1 MREGLA
7 GRYVGSK
14 VRRLED
20 RRLLTGRGRYV
31 DDIEVEGMVHAAF
44 LRSPHP
50 HALIKAIDTGAA
62 QRLDGVLLVLTGADM
77 KRLTNP
83 FMGLMATEGMYDP
96 VYWSLATDR
105 ARLVGDPVAIVV
117 ATSRRVAEDACELI
131 DVDYELLDAV
141 ADMDQARDRARPPI
155 WPKAGSNVLW
165 EASETYG
172 DVEPVFARADRVIR
186 ETFAQH
192 RQSNQPMETR
202 GSLAEINAAT
212 GELIF
217 HSATQSTHSLKWSL
231 ALLLERAPVWQSIRE
246 LATHRERVTKFAA
259 GARAFVRDHPE
270 LKEVSKSSQPAMVEQ
285 LRREPV
291 RLVHMAESYL
301 GLLAKAPSRRPEVQA
316 HDIGGAF
323 GAKGLVQREDVA
335 LAAAALLLNR
345 SVKWTEDRNEHLT
358 VGGQAREETL
368 AIEMAVNNDGQ
379 ILGFKVGMTMDVGAY
394 PGFPF
399 GASMFSQMVKV
410 MMPGPYR
417 IQALQFDTTITASNK
432 GTYVAY
438 RGPWAAETWVRERM
452 IDVVARELGLTP
464 QEVRVANMYRADE
477 LPAAMV
483 TGPPLDVRMS
493 AHRTLTEALRISDA
507 DGWKAAQEVARSE
520 GKTIGMG
527 VATFIEAAPGPP
539 KFFDYIAPGFG
550 SMIGPEPAYAVLESD
565 GFVAVHTQQVP
576 HGQGHETTLAQIAA
590 DELGVAVEDV
600 RVRYGNSSVAPFGMM
615 GTGGSRSAAMA
626 GGVVH
631 VAARDLRQQVVQVAA
646 DLLEADPE
654 DIRIETGN
662 IHVAG
667 SPARGISYQ
676 DVAASA
682 VSRHMAD
689 RPDEAIRV
697 TGEYDG
703 GEGGWAQATHV
714 CWVEVDLETGM
725 VRIPRYLVV
734 EDCGELINP
743 AIVDGQIRGGVA
755 QGVGAVLYEKA
766 AYNEEAVF
774 QAGTFMDFLIPTAME
789 IPEVEIVHVE
799 TPSEVFANY
808 RGVGEGGMIAAPAAL
823 TNAIEDALSHL
834 GVRITEQ
841 YLPPTRILELA
852 GVIPTS
858 PGPTAPP
865 VRSATPVAATSG
877 WTKWLT
883 PAQRER
889 MRAAGGRARA
899 GARQVTGQLPRQRRR
914 FGTFVE

>member
-1 MREGLA
+1 MMREGLT
-7 GRYVGSK
+7 GKYVGSK
-14 VRRLED
+14 VRRVED

-31 DDIEVEGMVHAAF
+31 DDVVVDGMAHAAF

-50 HALIKAIDTGAA
+50 HALIRSIDTGAA
-62 QRLDGVLLVLTGADM
+62 ESLDGVLLVLTGADV

-83 FMGLMATEGMYDP
+83 FMGLMATPGMYDP
-96 VYWSLATDR
+96 VFWSLATDR

-117 ATSRRVAEDACELI
+117 ATTRRLAEDACELI
-131 DVDYELLDAV
+131 EVDYEPIDAI
-141 ADMDQARDRARPPI
+141 ADMDQARDPSRPPI
-155 WPKAGSNVLW
+155 WPRAKSNVLW

-172 DVEPVFARADRVIR
+172 DVESVFARADRVIS
-186 ETFAQH
+186 EEFTQH

-202 GSLAEINAAT
+202 GSVAEIDPAT

-217 HSATQSTHSLKWSL
+217 HSATQSVHSLKWSL
-231 ALLLERAPVWQSIRE
+231 ALLLERAPVWQSVRE
-246 LATHRERVTKFAA
+246 LATHRERVTKFTAA
-259 GARAFVRDHPE
+259 ARAFMRDHPE
-270 LKEVSKSSQPAMVEQ
+270 LQEISKGSQPAMIEQ
-285 LRREPV
+285 LRREPR
-291 RLVHMAESYL
+291 RLLHMAESYL
-301 GLLAKAPSRRPEVQA
+301 GLLAKGPTRRPEVQA

-335 LAAAALLLNR
+335 LATAALLLNR
-345 SVKWTEDRNEHLT
+345 SVKWTEDRTEHLT

-368 AIEMAVNNDGQ
+368 GMDMAVNNDGR
-379 ILGFKVGMTMDVGAY
+379 ILGFKVHMTMDIGAY

-399 GASMFSQMVKV
+399 GAAFFSQMVKV

-417 IQALQFDTTITASNK
+417 VEALQFDTTITASNK

-438 RGPWAAETWVRERM
+438 RGPWAAETFVRERM

-464 QEVRVANMYRADE
+464 AQVRLANMYRADE

-493 AHRTLTEALRISDA
+493 AHRTLTEALRIADA
-507 DGWKAAQEVARSE
+507 DGWKAAQEAGRAE
-520 GKTIGMG
+520 GRTLGMG

-539 KFFDYIAPGFG
+539 KFFDYIAPGFS
-550 SMIGPEPAYAVLESD
+550 SMIGGEPAYAVLESD
-565 GFVAVHTQQVP
+565 GSVSVHTQQVP
-576 HGQGHETTLAQIAA
+576 HGQGHETTLAQVAA
-590 DELGVAVEDV
+590 DELGVSVEDV
-600 RVRYGNSSVAPFGMM
+600 RVRYGNSSVAPFGLM
-615 GTGGSRSAAMA
+615 GTGGSRSAPMA

-631 VAARDLRQQVVQVAA
+631 IAARDLRQQIVQVAA

-654 DIRIETGN
+654 DIRIEAGN

-667 SPARGISYQ
+667 TPARGISYR
-676 DVAASA
+676 DVAAEA
-682 VSRHMAD
+682 VRRHLPAG
-689 RPDEAIRV
+689 PGEAIRV
-697 TGEYDG
+697 SGEYDG
-703 GEGGWAQATHV
+703 GEGGWAQATHI
-714 CWVEVDLETGM
+714 CWVEVDLDTGL
-725 VRIPRYLVV
+725 VTIPRYLVV

-789 IPEVEIVHVE
+789 IPDIEIVHVE

-823 TNAIEDALSHL
+823 TNAIEDALTHL

-841 YLPPTRILELA
+841 HLPPTRILELA
-852 GVIPTS
+852 GVIATTPR
-858 PGPTAPP
+858 PPAPP
-865 VRSATPVAATSG
+865 VRSGPVPRAPAG
-877 WTKWLT
+877 PTKWLT
-883 PAQRER
+883 PEQVDR
-889 MRAAGGRARA
+889 MRATANRAVA
-899 GARQVTGQLPRQRRR
+899 GARKVAAGSRSSRT
-914 FGTFVE
+914 